1 MEGRDNQANGAV
13 AAGLSAE
20 TQQLLTL
27 RGLRS
32 EDFIAWLGT
41 QRQNGSDLKNWT
53 SEELSRKGAY
63 YSEVY
68 GVKVPAT
75 TAAVSGPSQN
85 PPPTTSSQ
93 IPNPNSV
100 ATESG
105 HSHDSSLSYP
115 GLGPSPATRETGE
128 GGPAFATSTPE
139 PQQATVSAVPV
150 QPVQS
155 VRMEKYR

>member
-1 MEGRDNQANGAV
+1 MEVREGQANGA
-13 AAGLSAE
+13 AAPGLSAE

-27 RGLRS
+27 RGLRA

-68 GVKVPAT
+68 GMKVPT
-75 TAAVSGPSQN
+75 TPAPVSGPSQN
-85 PPPTTSSQ
+85 LPPTAVSHL
-93 IPNPNSV
+93 PNPNSV

-105 HSHDSSLSYP
+105 HSHDSSLSDP
-115 GLGPSPATRETGE
+115 GLGQSPATREAGE
-128 GGPAFATSTPE
+128 GGPVFATSTPE
-139 PQQATVSAVPV
+139 TQQTTATTAPV

-155 VRMEKYR
+155 VRMEK